1 MRMEGKGEE
10 AGGRCRRESARRKL
24 ATTRPPSLPPYLG
37 EFVRVGGLEEFGREL
52 HKPFGIHCHHV
63 PHVFPGK
70 EGREE
75 GKEGGKE
82 GGRDVGMEGDG
93 SGHRDEREDG
103 EERQRKEKGSGKGG
117 KERASMEGEKK
128 RQRGRERASK

>member
-52 HKPFGIHCHHV
+52 HKPFGIHRHHV
-63 PHVFPGK
+63 SHVFPGK

-82 GGRDVGMEGDG
+82 RGRKGKREGRREGGMWVWRATDADTKTRGRMGRSVN
-93 SGHRDEREDG
+93 
-103 EERQRKEKGSGKGG
+103 GG
-117 KERASMEGEKK
+117 KEKAST
-128 RQRGRERASK
+128 AYLVVITSS